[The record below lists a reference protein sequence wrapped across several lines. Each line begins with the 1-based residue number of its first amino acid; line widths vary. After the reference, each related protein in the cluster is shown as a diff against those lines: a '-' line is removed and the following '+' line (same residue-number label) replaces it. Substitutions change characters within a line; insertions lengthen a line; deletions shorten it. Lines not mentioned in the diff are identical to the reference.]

1 VAPTSPDQPLAAS
14 DRDAV
19 KSSILPLLAASPSK
33 AVTVQLGSTLKT
45 LVARDY
51 PEHWPGFLDSVKGLL
66 GSGDIREVGA
76 GCVASLELV
85 KAFR

>member
-1 VAPTSPDQPLAAS
+1 
-14 DRDAV
+14 
-19 KSSILPLLAASPSK
+19 
-33 AVTVQLGSTLKT
+33 VTVQLGSTLKT

-51 PEHWPGFLDSVKGLL
+51 PENWPGFLVSVKGLL

-76 GCVASLELV
+76 GCVASLEVV